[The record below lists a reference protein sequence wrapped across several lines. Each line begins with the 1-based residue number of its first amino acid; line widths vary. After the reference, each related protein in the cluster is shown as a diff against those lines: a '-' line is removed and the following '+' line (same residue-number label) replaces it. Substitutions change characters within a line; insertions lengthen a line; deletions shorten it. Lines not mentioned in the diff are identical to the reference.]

1 VTQVSHALVSQAWGG
16 VRCAALHSPPR
27 SGIWRAMTEHTR
39 ASDSREGTT
48 ATPAGGSEPVW
59 LFDLDN
65 TLYPYACRLFD
76 QVDRRMGEFV
86 AGYLGLDAVEARAV
100 QKRYLREY
108 GTTLTGLMQVHGLN
122 PERYLS
128 YVHAIDLSPVDPA
141 PQLDAALNRLP
152 GRKLIYTNANTGHA
166 DAVLTKL
173 GIAHHFEATFDI
185 VAARF
190 TPKPHR
196 APFQR
201 LLQQHGVAPE
211 GTVFFDDMP
220 RNLAPAAELG
230 MTTVWVESDSAW
242 ARLECTGT
250 ESFVHH
256 RTRDLAAWLDA
267 CAGRSPGEVAKA

>member
-1 VTQVSHALVSQAWGG
+1 MRRRADRG
-16 VRCAALHSPPR
+16 VFSAALHLPPR

-39 ASDSREGTT
+39 APDSREGSA
-48 ATPAGGSEPVW
+48 ATPAGGPEPVW

-242 ARLECTGT
+242 ARLEYTGA